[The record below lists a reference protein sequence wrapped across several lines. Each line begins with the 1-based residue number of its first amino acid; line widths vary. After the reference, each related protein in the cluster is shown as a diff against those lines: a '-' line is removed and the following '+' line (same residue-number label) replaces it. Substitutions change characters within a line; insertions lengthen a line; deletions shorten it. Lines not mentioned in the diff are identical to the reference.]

1 MLHPVRFSA
10 FSAGVFS
17 ALCGKGSNHQAR
29 RERPQTSP
37 RQIFRPATLLFLL
50 ASVTG
55 AYPQASV
62 NDVHVAVRQRG
73 REMATAS
80 SGAKLSEG
88 TLIRASADLVMVP
101 VTITD
106 ARNRPIVGLD
116 QNNFQLFE
124 NKKPQQIK
132 NFSSE
137 DAPIS
142 VGILVDTSHSM
153 ANKLER
159 AREAVRQFCEVS
171 NPQDEFFMI
180 TFSDEP
186 MLADDFTGN
195 ADELEG
201 SLVATQAKGR
211 TSLLDAIYMGIRKM
225 KNARFG
231 RRALLIISDGGDNR
245 SRYSE
250 RQVKNAVKEAD
261 VLIYAVGIYDTY
273 SSTQEELLGPEL
285 LKSVSE
291 VTGGQAY
298 TLSSVP
304 EMPEVA
310 RSIGTRL
317 RYQYMLTFRPQE
329 KARDGKWHKINVKLR
344 LPKAWSLLRVSA
356 RTGYYAQAE

>member
-1 MLHPVRFSA
+1 MAAASL
-10 FSAGVFS
+10 G
-17 ALCGKGSNHQAR
+17 AR
-29 RERPQTSP
+29 
-37 RQIFRPATLLFLL
+37 
-50 ASVTG
+50 
-55 AYPQASV
+55 
-62 NDVHVAVRQRG
+62 
-73 REMATAS
+73 
-80 SGAKLSEG
+80 LSEG
-88 TLIRASADLVMVP
+88 SLIRTSADLVMVP

-106 ARNRPIVGLD
+106 ARNRPVVGLD

-159 AREAVRQFCEVS
+159 AREAVRQFCEAS
-171 NPQDEFFMI
+171 NPEDEFFMI

-186 MLADDFTGN
+186 MLAADFTG
-195 ADELEG
+195 AAEELEN
-201 SLVATQAKGR
+201 SLISAQAQGR

-225 KNARFG
+225 KTARYA

-245 SRYSE
+245 SRYNE
-250 RQVKNAVKEAD
+250 RQVKSAVKEAD
-261 VLIYAVGIYDTY
+261 VLIYAVGTYDSY
-273 SSTQEELLGPEL
+273 ASTQEELLGPDL
-285 LKSVSE
+285 LRSVSE

-298 TLSSVP
+298 MLSGVSELPSVT
-304 EMPEVA
+304 

-317 RYQYMLTFRPQE
+317 RYQYMLTFRPPDQ
-329 KARDGKWHKINVKLR
+329 AHDGKWHKISVKLR
-344 LPKAWSLLRVSA
+344 LPKPWSLLRVSA

>member
-1 MLHPVRFSA
+1 MLQPLRLSA
-10 FSAGVFS
+10 FSAEVLNAF
-17 ALCGKGSNHQAR
+17 CGRAFDRRVH
-29 RERPQTSP
+29 RERPQRTP
-37 RQIFRPATLLFLL
+37 RQLFRLPALMGWL
-50 ASVTG
+50 AFAT
-55 AYPQASV
+55 AAFPQTSI
-62 NDVHVAVRQRG
+62 NDPHIAIRPKMV
-73 REMATAS
+73 EMATAAT
-80 SGAKLSEG
+80 GRKLSAG
-88 TLIRASADLVMVP
+88 TIIRTSADLVMVP

-106 ARNRPIVGLD
+106 ARNRPVVGLD

-124 NKKPQQIK
+124 NKKPQQIR

-142 VGILVDTSHSM
+142 VGILLDISHSM

-186 MLADDFTGN
+186 MLAADFTGN
-195 ADELEG
+195 PGELEN
-201 SLVATQAKGR
+201 SLTSTQAKGR

-225 KNARFG
+225 KNARYP

-250 RQVKNAVKEAD
+250 RQVKSAVKEAD

-298 TLSSVP
+298 TLSSIP

-329 KARDGKWHKINVKLR
+329 KNRDGKWHKINVKLR
-344 LPKAWSLLRVSA
+344 LPKPWSLLRVSA